1 MSSHRKNCLIKQF
14 WLLQLIEME
23 VLSPKQRLIL
33 AGMKCNS
40 LPKIAKV
47 NVEVHEIGNDS
58 LTRSESMAN
67 KNLVTSSLSAS
78 AKSERVHRAHSLY
91 TIAATGSNEYRSN
104 ALVNLLT
111 SPSRNTPVEYDIFD
125 PSEEDV
131 PPTPSISVSQLA
143 TGPGSKSSWRI
154 GMVVVG
160 VLLTFIVLTVIILT
174 IYFVKREEFGSTEQL
189 VGYELTVM
197 NRNKV

>member
-1 MSSHRKNCLIKQF
+1 MATQVIKTG
-14 WLLQLIEME
+14 
-23 VLSPKQRLIL
+23 SPNKQI
-33 AGMKCNS
+33 
-40 LPKIAKV
+40 
-47 NVEVHEIGNDS
+47 
-58 LTRSESMAN
+58 
-67 KNLVTSSLSAS
+67 
-78 AKSERVHRAHSLY
+78 HRAHSLY

-111 SPSRNTPVEYDIFD
+111 STSRNTPVEYDIFD

-160 VLLTFIVLTVIILT
+160 VLLAFIVLTVIILT

-189 VGYELTVM
+189 VGYELSVM